1 MNQRNIP
8 RRKRLK
14 RVNRLDS
21 AKQWISNYSGKHI
34 VRSYAKWYGV
44 GLISAIVELRMN
56 EIIISVDYENQVR
69 QSIENK
75 IQARKKQ
82 KKIRADKLQESLA
95 VYSDSR
101 FAFIVGHTSGGA
113 AYGVTHEE
121 MEIYKDDY
129 IDELNE
135 LKY

>member
-1 MNQRNIP
+1 MNKKSIA

-21 AKQWISNYSGKHI
+21 AKHWIRNYSGKHI
-34 VRSYAKWYGV
+34 VRSYVKWYGV
-44 GLISAIVELRMN
+44 DLISAIVELRMN
-56 EIIISVDYENQVR
+56 GIIIGAEYENQVR

-82 KKIRADKLQESLA
+82 KEMRADKLQESLTE
-95 VYSDSR
+95 YSDSR

-121 MEIYKDDY
+121 MEI
-129 IDELNE
+129 
-135 LKY
+135 LKE